1 MDPAF
6 IIAILSVAAACL
18 CLATARA
25 TANVSTRRFLIGK
38 GVMWII
44 CAVGSFACALQDSAS
59 EATVGITPAADSSA
73 NPSANSS
80 AESMPQQQLR
90 KLDTDAHS
98 G

>member
-25 TANVSTRRFLIGK
+25 TANVSTRRFLVGK
-38 GVMWII
+38 GIMWII

-59 EATVGITPAADSSA
+59 EATVGISAAA
-73 NPSANSS
+73 NSSANSS
-80 AESMPQQQLR
+80 AESMPQQQL
-90 KLDTDAHS
+90 S
-98 G
+98 N